1 MDPLAAVLFNKT
13 LVFCSTTLKG
23 LLPLVMFTRLAV
35 FPIIFLFS
43 LSTCK
48 RHSAVGSSAQAASS
62 PNTTAAASRPP
73 SDMSAGSTA
82 SPGPNAGGTGSGTT
96 TQKIGGKAVVDQ
108 TAQVIVFGWHRFVD
122 KVRRPDTEITPQDF
136 EKQMQELKDHGI
148 SVIGMQDFLA
158 WKRSEK
164 SIPPRSAVLTFD
176 DGWKSQYEVGWPILK
191 KFGYPVT
198 LFIYTEGVRGGHF
211 GGGEAMTWEM
221 LAEMRDAGADIQAHS
236 ATHQDLRKPYD
247 KVAKKKLSPPEYDQW
262 LQNEIV
268 GSKQLLEQRLG
279 IKVNCFAVPYGFYNE
294 KIKETCK
301 AAGYDAVFTV
311 YGQPIT
317 FNSPLDNLGRY
328 LIEANKP
335 KVFVDAIK
343 TIGTSSGGAAAV
355 AEVGATSLASQP
367 ADGET
372 IRTAL
377 PLIKANLSS
386 LGPIEPNSVQ
396 MRVSGLGQVPAS
408 FDPKTGIISYQV
420 TQKLRDKT
428 CTVIVSAKSEG
439 KKVEA
444 HWTFGVEEGG
454 AAAAPSQTPK
464 K

>member
-1 MDPLAAVLFNKT
+1 
-13 LVFCSTTLKG
+13 
-23 LLPLVMFTRLAV
+23 MFTRLAI
-35 FPIIFLFS
+35 FPVIFLFS

-48 RHSAVGSSAQAASS
+48 RHSAAVSTAQSANTPTASASASS
-62 PNTTAAASRPP
+62 PPTGT
-73 SDMSAGSTA
+73 SAGATA
-82 SPGPNAGGTGSGTT
+82 SPAIGSSPS
-96 TQKIGGKAVVDQ
+96 TQKVAGKAVVDQ
-108 TAQVIVFGWHRFVD
+108 TAQVIIFGWHRFVD

-136 EKQMQELKDHGI
+136 EKQMQELKDRGI

-164 SIPPRSAVLTFD
+164 NIPARSAVLSFD
-176 DGWKSQYEVGWPILK
+176 DGWKSQYEVAWPILK
-191 KFGYPVT
+191 KFGYTVT
-198 LFIYTEGVRGGHF
+198 LFIYTEGIRGGHF

-221 LAEMRDAGADIQAHS
+221 LSEMRDAGVDIQAHS

-247 KVAKKKLSPPEYDQW
+247 KVTKKKLSPPEYDQW
-262 LQNEIV
+262 LQNEVV

-294 KIKETCK
+294 KVKEACK
-301 AAGYDAVFTV
+301 AAGYEAVFTV

-317 FNSPLDNLGRY
+317 FNSPMDNLGRY
-328 LIEANKP
+328 LIEGNKP
-335 KVFVDAIK
+335 KVFDDAIK
-343 TIGTSSGGAAAV
+343 TIATSSGGGPAV
-355 AEVGATSLASQP
+355 AEVGAATLATQP

-372 IRTAL
+372 VRTAL

-386 LGPIEPNSVQ
+386 FGAIEPNSVQ

-408 FDPKTGIISYQV
+408 FDPKTGIVSYQV

-428 CTVIVSAKSEG
+428 CSVIVSARSEG
-439 KKVEA
+439 KKVET
-444 HWTFGVEEGG
+444 HWTFGVEENAG
-454 AAAAPSQTPK
+454 AAPAGSASPAPK

>member
-1 MDPLAAVLFNKT
+1 
-13 LVFCSTTLKG
+13 
-23 LLPLVMFTRLAV
+23 MFTRIAI

-48 RHSAVGSSAQAASS
+48 RHSAAVSAPQTASS
-62 PNTTAAASRPP
+62 PAATAAASPPP
-73 SDMSAGSTA
+73 SDTSAGRTSGPTA
-82 SPGPNAGGTGSGTT
+82 VTAGSPA
-96 TQKIGGKAVVDQ
+96 QKIGGKSVVDQ

-136 EKQMQELKDHGI
+136 EKQMQELKDRGI

-164 SIPPRSAVLTFD
+164 SIPPRCAVLTFD
-176 DGWKSQYEVGWPILK
+176 DGWKSQYEVAWTILK

-247 KVAKKKLSPPEYDQW
+247 KVAKKKLSPPEYDQF

-301 AAGYDAVFTV
+301 AAGYEAIFTV

-317 FNSPLDNLGRY
+317 FNAPIDNLGRY
-328 LIEANKP
+328 LIEGNKP
-335 KVFVDAIK
+335 KVFADAIK

-355 AEVGATSLASQP
+355 AEVGTSGLSTQP
-367 ADGET
+367 ADGDT
-372 IRTAL
+372 VRTAL

-386 LGPIEPNSVQ
+386 FGAIEPNSVQ
-396 MRVSGLGQVPAS
+396 MRVSGLGAVPAS
-408 FDPKTGIISYQV
+408 FDPKTGMISYQV

-444 HWTFGVEEGG
+444 HWTFGIEEGAVAG
-454 AAAAPSQTPK
+454 PSASQSPK

>member
-1 MDPLAAVLFNKT
+1 
-13 LVFCSTTLKG
+13 
-23 LLPLVMFTRLAV
+23 MFTRLAI

-48 RHSAVGSSAQAASS
+48 RHSAAVSNAQPVAPPIVTAATVAAAPAASPS
-62 PNTTAAASRPP
+62 ASV
-73 SDMSAGSTA
+73 TKV
-82 SPGPNAGGTGSGTT
+82 GTGSTPATATSGTA
-96 TQKIGGKAVVDQ
+96 QKIGGKTVVDQ
-108 TAQVIVFGWHRFVD
+108 TAQVIIFGWHRFVD
-122 KVRRPDTEITPQDF
+122 KVRRPDTEITPPDF

-148 SVIGMQDFLA
+148 TVIGMQDLIA

-176 DGWKSQYEVGWPILK
+176 DGWKSQYEVAWPILK

-262 LQNEIV
+262 LNNEIV

-294 KIKETCK
+294 RIKETCK
-301 AAGYDAVFTV
+301 AAGYEAIFTV

-317 FNSPLDNLGRY
+317 FNSPMDNLGRY
-328 LIEANKP
+328 LIEGNKP
-335 KVFVDAIK
+335 KVFDDAIK

-355 AEVGATSLASQP
+355 AEVGTGSLSTQP

-386 LGPIEPNSVQ
+386 FGAIEPNSVQ

-408 FDPKTGIISYQV
+408 FDPKTGTISYQV

-439 KKVEA
+439 KKIET
-444 HWTFGVEEGG
+444 HWTFGIQEGG
-454 AAAAPSQTPK
+454 AAPSASPPPK